1 MSADAQT
8 LGVYAAAAARYA
20 GLAPTRR
27 ENDSLSAFL
36 GRLPDGARILDLGC
50 GPGHQAKRMQDAGF
64 RVTAW
69 DACAEFVA
77 ATREKGIPAEQRSFD
92 DLQATAAFD
101 AVWASF
107 SLLHAGRADLP
118 RHLGAIATAL
128 VPGGWLFLGMKLGDG
143 EGRDD
148 LGRFYTYV
156 TAEDLDHLVRAAGF
170 TPAETV
176 EDKARGLAGTVDP
189 FILMTCRRDA

>member
-1 MSADAQT
+1 MSADART
-8 LGVYAAAAARYA
+8 LGVYAAEAARYA
-20 GLAPTRR
+20 GLTPTRR
-27 ENDSLSAFL
+27 EKDSLDSFL
-36 GRLPDGARILDLGC
+36 ARLPEGAHVLDLGC
-50 GPGHQAKRMQDAGF
+50 GPGHQAARMQAAGF

-77 ATREKGIPAEQRSFD
+77 ATRKKGLPAEQRSFD
-92 DLQATAAFD
+92 DLQATALFE

-107 SLLHAGRADLP
+107 SLLHAPRADLGS
-118 RHLGAIATAL
+118 HLAAIARA
-128 VPGGWLFLGMKLGDG
+128 VRPGGWLFLGMKLGEG
-143 EGRDD
+143 EGRDG

-156 TAEDLDHLVRAAGF
+156 TAEELDNLVRAAGF
-170 TPAETV
+170 TPVETA